1 MNRRHLATLAAAAAG
16 ILLFIYAVRTAGFDE
31 IRDGV
36 RRVGWGLL
44 LILFVG
50 GLRFVLRAE
59 CWRLCV
65 PRSERDG
72 VAGRARLSL
81 RQALVA
87 FLAGDAVGSVTPLG
101 LLASEPTKVFLTRHH
116 LATRESVSSLALE
129 NIVYAASVVVMA
141 ATGGIVLLTTAPLP
155 PEWQEGLLTAV
166 VLALGAVAIGVLL
179 LRRGFGSALPRFAL
193 RDRLSSL
200 RQQLHGFDAGTIGR
214 VFALDLLNHALAVF
228 EILITLEWL
237 LPGRSP
243 TVAQA
248 IVFEALNRV
257 VTVVFK
263 FVPFR
268 VGVDEALNGALAP
281 VLTLNV
287 AAGVTLAVIRKVR
300 SLFWAAIGLIFVAT
314 HPARTG

>member
-1 MNRRHLATLAAAAAG
+1 
-16 ILLFIYAVRTAGFDE
+16 
-31 IRDGV
+31 
-36 RRVGWGLL
+36 
-44 LILFVG
+44 
-50 GLRFVLRAE
+50 
-59 CWRLCV
+59 
-65 PRSERDG
+65 
-72 VAGRARLSL
+72 
-81 RQALVA
+81 
-87 FLAGDAVGSVTPLG
+87 VTPLG

-214 VFALDLLNHALAVF
+214 VFALDLLYHALAVF

-248 IVFEALNRV
+248 IVFERDQDFELRQQ
-257 VTVVFK
+257 
-263 FVPFR
+263 R
-268 VGVDEALNGALAP
+268 HQDDEGDDRP
-281 VLTLNV
+281 DVEP
-287 AAGVTLAVIRKVR
+287 G
-300 SLFWAAIGLIFVAT
+300 IGLDQRIHCRSYLSRTISSANTSARIAT
-314 HPARTG
+314 PSRRKSGRLAAPLICAAALG

>member
-1 MNRRHLATLAAAAAG
+1 MRRQLITVAAALAG
-16 ILLFIYAVRTAGFDE
+16 LLLFIYAVRAAGYDE

-44 LILFVG
+44 VILLLG

-65 PRSERDG
+65 PGGTGSG
-72 VAGRARLSL
+72 KGGRLTLA
-81 RQALVA
+81 QALVA

-101 LLASEPTKVFLTRHH
+101 LLASEPAKVFLTRHH

-141 ATGGIVLLTTAPLP
+141 ATGGVVLLATTPLSL
-155 PEWQEGLLTAV
+155 EWRETLVAAV
-166 VLALGAVAIGVLL
+166 VLGVIAVGLGIAG

-200 RQQLHGFDAGTIGR
+200 RQQLHGFDTATIAR
-214 VFALDLLNHALAVF
+214 VFALDLVYHALAVF
-228 EILITLEWL
+228 EILITLDWL
-237 LPGRSP
+237 LPGRTP
-243 TVAQA
+243 TLAQA

-281 VLTLNV
+281 VLALNV

-300 SLFWAAIGLIFVAT
+300 GLFWAGIGLIFVAT
-314 HPARTG
+314 HPARAR